1 MKSAE
6 TMQRVFQEEIAA
18 LQTVSNRLGDLD
30 ALIQSVFACRG
41 RVVVTGMGKSG
52 LIGRK
57 ISATFSSTAT
67 PSTFVHPAEAL
78 HGDLGV
84 ISNEDFVLAISNSG
98 ETEEVIALIPFL
110 RRRGVPIAALCCK
123 KKSTLAEKCDFLVH
137 LPVEREADSF
147 SLVPTCTTTAMLV
160 TGDALA
166 VAVLEKRGLT
176 REQFAELHPSGSLG
190 RKLLLQI
197 GDIMHAG
204 EKKPLVHLGMTL
216 REAVCIMGEKRLGVA
231 FVVDPIA
238 PEKLLGIITDG
249 DLRRLLS
256 QNANPLGERVEKVM
270 TADPIT
276 VDSQELA
283 VTAVNMMQNNKI
295 TVLPVMQGGQL
306 AGAVHLHDLLRAGLG

>member
-1 MKSAE
+1 MK
-6 TMQRVFQEEIAA
+6 
-18 LQTVSNRLGDLD
+18 TVP
-30 ALIQSVFACRG
+30 
-41 RVVVTGMGKSG
+41 GK
-52 LIGRK
+52 K
-57 ISATFSSTAT
+57 
-67 PSTFVHPAEAL
+67 
-78 HGDLGV
+78 
-84 ISNEDFVLAISNSG
+84 SNSG
-98 ETEEVIALIPFL
+98 KGRSIFKRYNGTANTKVA
-110 RRRGVPIAALCCK
+110 RTV
-123 KKSTLAEKCDFLVH
+123 CDFLVH

-166 VAVLEKRGLT
+166 VAVLEKKGLT

-204 EKKPLVHLGMTL
+204 EKNPLVHLGMTL

-295 TVLPVMQGGQL
+295 TVLPVMQVFLQQFVQSQ
-306 AGAVHLHDLLRAGLG
+306 AIRNIWRFADRWQR